1 MTYFFIDDGV
11 FELFRTHSQAMS
23 SVNRVARLND
33 FSRYKNNPCISYG
46 NDNLFTPDPRIPSNY
61 EETAT
66 VKDQGQI
73 REAYQLSPRHIS
85 ELLRSKKET
94 LELQYSPIKSGGP
107 TKARVNIKLGTK
119 SMKLLSEI
127 GQVIATNVS
136 NDVCRTY
143 SEGYPVKNVDIEST
157 DYDTIVN
164 KTNWEI
170 VIGIRSIETE
180 ETDGTNMNAMN
191 YPMMQF
197 FSQMRNF
204 ERAIVTE
211 IANMMIRDFDATK
224 KKTKILPE
232 LAGSTAMKT
241 ALATGN
247 ASEVTNVIF
256 RDHFVPLV
264 RQSKLSSVEVD
275 TITTEYEKAFDE
287 TPEDDNMQVLFGS
300 DKMTIKTKQ
309 WYRSDP
315 GFSTDGYTDYALE
328 VSKNT
333 GCKWN
338 VPRVYSA
345 DGETEFA
352 VKDINVG
359 QGDAVGVF
367 FTPAFIVY
375 ETGGQVKCGFNAQ
388 WTAEMMIFRKKKAY
402 QPLRTGGVNK
412 RLKLGSSDSASL
424 ITEKAQQVVSDGGVG
439 DTNINEDQ
447 AFEDMY

>member
-1 MTYFFIDDGV
+1 M
-11 FELFRTHSQAMS
+11 SAM
-23 SVNRVARLND
+23 NRVARLND
-33 FSRYKNNPCISYG
+33 FSRYKNNPCISYA
-46 NDNLFTPDPRIPSNY
+46 NENLFTPDPRIPSKY
-61 EETAT
+61 EETPT
-66 VKDQGQI
+66 VKDQTQI

-119 SMKLLSEI
+119 AMRILTEI

-136 NDVCRTY
+136 NDVCRTF
-143 SEGYPVKNVDIEST
+143 SEGFPVKNVEIDPT

-170 VIGIRSIETE
+170 VVGIRSIETE
-180 ETDGTNMNAMN
+180 ETDGQNMNAMN

-204 ERAIVTE
+204 ERAIVNE
-211 IANMMIRDFDATK
+211 IANMMIRDFDPSK

-241 ALATGN
+241 ALASGN
-247 ASEVTNVIF
+247 ASEVVNVIF

-275 TITTEYEKAFDE
+275 TITNEYEKAFGD
-287 TPEDDNMQVLFGS
+287 TPEDENMQVLFGS

-309 WYRSDP
+309 WYRSEP
-315 GFSTDGYTDYALE
+315 GFNTDGYTDYALE
-328 VSKNT
+328 VSKNS

-338 VPRVYSA
+338 VPRVHSA

-375 ETGGQVKCGFNAQ
+375 ETAGQVKCGFNAQ
-388 WTAEMMIFRKKKAY
+388 WTGEMMVFRKKKAY

-412 RLKLGSSDSASL
+412 RLKLGSSDSASV
-424 ITEKAQQVVSDGGVG
+424 IAEKAHQLDPETAGEPAFPAPTA
-439 DTNINEDQ
+439 DEDQ